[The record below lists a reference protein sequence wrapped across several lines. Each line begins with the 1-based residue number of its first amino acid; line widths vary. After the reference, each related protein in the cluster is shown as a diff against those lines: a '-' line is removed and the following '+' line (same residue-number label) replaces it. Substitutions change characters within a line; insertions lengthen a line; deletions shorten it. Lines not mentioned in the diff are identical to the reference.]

1 MMKQIYLYG
10 TICLLIVLLIGCIVC
25 YGSDMADAE
34 AFVAELD
41 AEWCQ
46 EESEWQQDRVARD
59 AGWQQAWDDREAE
72 YIEIIEDL
80 EAEYIEFLETEY
92 QQTVTEAIEERDA
105 EWERILQQAIAD
117 RDAEWEQAIRQN
129 NDEEALDLIME
140 ILPYILI

>member
-1 MMKQIYLYG
+1 MMKPIYLYG
-10 TICLLIVLLIGCIVC
+10 IICLLITLLMGCMIC

-41 AEWCQ
+41 AKWCR

-59 AGWQQAWDDREAE
+59 AEWQQLMDDREAE
-72 YIEIIEDL
+72 YIKTMEGL
-80 EAEYIEFLETEY
+80 VAEYTEFLETEY
-92 QQTVTEAIEERDA
+92 QPAIIEAIEERDA

-117 RDAEWEQAIRQN
+117 RDAEWEQAIRQS